1 MNHDR
6 SKQSSVGRN
15 RSISRHASEVRGST
29 MRVGARLLLYVLD
42 TEVPDD
48 HQHTRR
54 VKVSGN
60 RGM

>member
-6 SKQSSVGRN
+6 SKPASVARS
-15 RSISRHASEVRGST
+15 RSIKRAGEAQGST

-42 TEVPDD
+42 TEVPED

-54 VKVSGN
+54 VKASGH